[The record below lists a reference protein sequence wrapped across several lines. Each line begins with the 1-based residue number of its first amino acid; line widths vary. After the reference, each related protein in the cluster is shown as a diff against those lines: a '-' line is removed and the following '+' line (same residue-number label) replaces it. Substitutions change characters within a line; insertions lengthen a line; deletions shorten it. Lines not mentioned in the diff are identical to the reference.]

1 MSMNSNLGWYV
12 ILAVVVLWI
21 GSKAWGDYTNMRT
34 NIAKYEA
41 DAKFYDVT
49 IKGIRDL
56 GVASAEVNKEAL
68 ARAIERLAEREER

>member
-1 MSMNSNLGWYV
+1 MNSNLGWYV
-12 ILAVVVLWI
+12 ILAVVILWV

-49 IKGIRDL
+49 IKATRDIGI
-56 GVASAEVNKEAL
+56 ANAEVSKAAL